1 MRGQNRG
8 IMEAGGKDEGES
20 LCLDPWWMDDMACLS
35 GSVLWKEPHER
46 LPYWNPTQVGEC
58 KCTKV
63 SKEGHLRNS
72 AKSPRKFARR
82 GAEWSKDLLVA
93 GNRRVRLFTKNTSLR
108 KVERRRMW
116 ADACHVPVIGQRL

>member
-1 MRGQNRG
+1 MHDQNHG
-8 IMEAGGKDEGES
+8 LVEVGGKGEGES
-20 LCLDPWWMDDMACLS
+20 FRLDLRWIGVMACLS
-35 GSVLWKEPHER
+35 GSVLWKEPHEQ

-82 GAEWSKDLLVA
+82 GAERSRDRLVA